1 MKGNS
6 LDHLLLL
13 HFDDYFN
20 HYHAKCTESVS
31 FPFADC
37 LLWGTKKMPNE
48 QPNQRLIAYLH
59 NKIDV
64 VTLSEG
70 SSGFIASV
78 QIANTHA
85 TRQLQSNQ

>member
-1 MKGNS
+1 
-6 LDHLLLL
+6 
-13 HFDDYFN
+13 
-20 HYHAKCTESVS
+20 
-31 FPFADC
+31 
-37 LLWGTKKMPNE
+37 MPNE

-78 QIANTHA
+78 HIANTHA
-85 TRQLQSNQ
+85 TRQLQSNQW